1 MASEPVERLAAEADE
16 ARGRV
21 AATIDAI
28 QDRLSPSRLFGD
40 AVEKVSHGSRGL
52 IQDLGGNARG
62 AMQKHPLAIGAAV
75 AAVGLALLA
84 RRSLANARVDLG
96 DDHTDYTDYDD
107 GFGIAE
113 TADDAAA
120 PGDTPSPGAVA
131 GARLRASS
139 ARARALAA
147 SAGDTVE
154 ANPLVSIVIGLAA
167 GAALG
172 ALFPTTETERRL
184 LDTGADEG

>member
-28 QDRLSPSRLFGD
+28 QDRLSPSRLISD
-40 AVEKVSHGSRGL
+40 AVEKVSNGSRGL

-75 AAVGLALLA
+75 AAVGLALMA

-96 DDHTDYTDYDD
+96 DDQTDYTDYDD
-107 GFGIAE
+107 GFGAAD
-113 TADDAAA
+113 TADDSAATDDIA
-120 PGDTPSPGAVA
+120 SPGAA
-131 GARLRASS
+131 ARLRAGT
-139 ARARALAA
+139 ARARTLAA
-147 SAGDTVE
+147 SAADNVE
-154 ANPLVSIVIGLAA
+154 ANPLVSILIGLAA

-184 LDTGADEG
+184 LDTDADNG